1 MSEDSNR
8 RPLPVGLDEGAGRP
22 LVLIPGYAMRPD
34 MYRRTARL
42 LAERCRVILIDI
54 YAIRGR
60 WRYEDVLESFTATL
74 DNLGLE
80 RASFLGHSFGSGI
93 ELGFAVRH
101 PRRVVELVF
110 CDTLAV
116 SSEWALAEEALSRP
130 VRLLGMATPKAA
142 IDFIRSWVTHPR
154 QLVDAACWGFKSGR
168 SRDIHI
174 VAEAGIPAHVLWAN
188 RDSLLVAGTAR
199 SLRASCTLP
208 FLSATPGVTSTTTGC
223 TDTLSCSSTISIGS
237 ASRSSTPAR
246 PPLWTPITRCP
257 APARNWHD
265 RPPAQTL
272 RRGVLVAIG
281 LVAVITLFGV
291 VVRAILRGMSAT
303 RIFTKIDRDSVPN
316 VYQASI
322 ARFLANNSSTGSD
335 PAVTADVIYRAVIDP
350 DPTAVR
356 YYSAPDSAPGTT
368 PVEIEV

>member
-8 RPLPVGLDEGAGRP
+8 RLLPVGLDEGAGRR

-42 LAERCRVILIDI
+42 LAERCRVILIDT
-54 YAIRGR
+54 YATRGR

-93 ELGFAVRH
+93 ELGFAVCH
-101 PRRVVELVF
+101 PQRVVELVF

-154 QLVDAACWGFKSGR
+154 QLVDAAWWGF
-168 SRDIHI
+168 
-174 VAEAGIPAHVLWAN
+174 
-188 RDSLLVAGTAR
+188 
-199 SLRASCTLP
+199 
-208 FLSATPGVTSTTTGC
+208 
-223 TDTLSCSSTISIGS
+223 
-237 ASRSSTPAR
+237 
-246 PPLWTPITRCP
+246 
-257 APARNWHD
+257 
-265 RPPAQTL
+265 
-272 RRGVLVAIG
+272 
-281 LVAVITLFGV
+281 
-291 VVRAILRGMSAT
+291 M
-303 RIFTKIDRDSVPN
+303 SVPHA
-316 VYQASI
+316 YQASI
-322 ARFLANNSSTGSD
+322 ARFFANNSSTGSG

-356 YYSAPDSAPGTT
+356 CYSAPDSAPIPRGKRILGADGYWQEFRNAVLGHPSDLWTTLMEAPGTT